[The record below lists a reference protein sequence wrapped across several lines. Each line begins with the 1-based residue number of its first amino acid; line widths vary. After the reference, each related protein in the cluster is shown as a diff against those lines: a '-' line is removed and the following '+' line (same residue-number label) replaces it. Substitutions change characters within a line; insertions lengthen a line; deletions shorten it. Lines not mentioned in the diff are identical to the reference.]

1 MGEGQ
6 PGAVGHR
13 QGHVERAGT
22 GRSRRPSPTL
32 ERNIPPYV
40 LRHSSIVRW
49 LRSGTHAEIVA
60 DLHDTSTEMLSQTYG
75 ADMASKAEDILRER
89 LKGMGSLT
97 SGATVS
103 RLKAV

>member
-1 MGEGQ
+1 MLRGWNT
-6 PGAVGHR
+6 AVAIAFP
-13 QGHVERAGT
+13 ERSVG
-22 GRSRRPSPTL
+22 
-32 ERNIPPYV
+32 IPPYV

-97 SGATVS
+97 SGA
-103 RLKAV
+103 AVTKLRAV

>member
-1 MGEGQ
+1 MPWSTAKDMLRGWNTSV
-6 PGAVGHR
+6 A
-13 QGHVERAGT
+13 RAFPEKSIG
-22 GRSRRPSPTL
+22 
-32 ERNIPPYV
+32 IPPYV

-60 DLHDTSTEMLSQTYG
+60 DLHDTSTDMLSQTYG
-75 ADMASKAEDILRER
+75 EDMASKAEDILRER